1 MTKKNIA
8 VAAALLA
15 IIIAAVALRL
25 IHFNDRYIVDLHSW
39 RQADT
44 AAFTHNYLNN
54 GMNLFKPQIDRYPCR
69 FRDVKD
75 FGLVEAELPIVHYL
89 AAVPLY
95 AAGKDWPSAP
105 YLRGVSVFF
114 FALALIYLFLLVRRL
129 LSDEEALVAALV
141 FSTLPLSVFFT
152 RTVQPDGPGIFF
164 IVACYYYLDLWL
176 VEGRKRHFFASVA
189 LGAGVVL
196 IKISFAFFLAP
207 AAYFFFWRRG
217 FAAAFKR
224 ATSYMW
230 LLMVVL
236 PSVGWYSYAHR
247 FPWTFGIW
255 PGREGNK
262 FSTLDGI
269 IRDAP
274 GWHTFTDRAAF
285 EIFTWSGIVLLIVGF
300 TLLKAKKGLVVF
312 AVWFF
317 SVLFFLLVAIVGN
330 KIHNYY
336 QLPFAAPGAVLIAAG
351 AVAAWRSGWG
361 GRVFLAVAAAVFF
374 VTTQHFLLWHGAN
387 FHNESVYAQ
396 NAHFIDAIKL
406 LNENVPKNE
415 KFVTNEWSP
424 TIYYNSGRL
433 GYYTEEGTVIKEAVG
448 CMRDDIR
455 YLLLEAGGHNIIKNS
470 KDLAAILNDNFNQV
484 AAKGSYSLFIK
495 KDPAQKAE
503 LAPLNSPD
511 FKPEIKPHP
520 APKLNSQAP
529 VVNPNNEPPPLLP
542 PIKMKIPKEGEKK

>member
-196 IKISFAFFLAP
+196 IKI
-207 AAYFFFWRRG
+207 
-217 FAAAFKR
+217 
-224 ATSYMW
+224 
-230 LLMVVL
+230 
-236 PSVGWYSYAHR
+236 
-247 FPWTFGIW
+247 
-255 PGREGNK
+255 
-262 FSTLDGI
+262 
-269 IRDAP
+269 
-274 GWHTFTDRAAF
+274 
-285 EIFTWSGIVLLIVGF
+285 
-300 TLLKAKKGLVVF
+300 
-312 AVWFF
+312 
-317 SVLFFLLVAIVGN
+317 
-330 KIHNYY
+330 
-336 QLPFAAPGAVLIAAG
+336 
-351 AVAAWRSGWG
+351 
-361 GRVFLAVAAAVFF
+361 
-374 VTTQHFLLWHGAN
+374 
-387 FHNESVYAQ
+387 
-396 NAHFIDAIKL
+396 
-406 LNENVPKNE
+406 
-415 KFVTNEWSP
+415 
-424 TIYYNSGRL
+424 
-433 GYYTEEGTVIKEAVG
+433 
-448 CMRDDIR
+448 
-455 YLLLEAGGHNIIKNS
+455 
-470 KDLAAILNDNFNQV
+470 
-484 AAKGSYSLFIK
+484 
-495 KDPAQKAE
+495 
-503 LAPLNSPD
+503 
-511 FKPEIKPHP
+511 
-520 APKLNSQAP
+520 
-529 VVNPNNEPPPLLP
+529 
-542 PIKMKIPKEGEKK
+542 